1 MDKMLRSFEVRNF
14 RLFREIKIELLAR
27 INLIVGKNNSGKS
40 ALLEAVQLYASNG
53 FTGNVL
59 FNLVTNRDEA
69 WKGQSTPA
77 DLPMDSNPIRHLFY
91 GHKIPS
97 LGDPGIVLG
106 PIGSKSNQLQI
117 FSAAYR
123 IERGDEDIIRRVL
136 VPTDEVPT
144 DLSEL
149 EIVLVAKEHRK
160 LRRVFRLDRDFD
172 DEGRVQRRTEVLGRS
187 ASKFSLE
194 VLPTRNIAED
204 RIASLWDQINLTG
217 LDEEVIEGLRLLDP
231 AIAGI
236 AFVEASPRR
245 SRSARTPIVKLSSI
259 SEPLSLRTLGD
270 GMTRI
275 FQIIVALVN
284 AQNGILLVDEFENG
298 LHWSVQPKVWDIV
311 FRLANDLN
319 VQVFATTH
327 SRDCV
332 DGYQQAWKEH
342 GELGAFFRL
351 NAKKDGEI
359 TVTSYSSETL
369 SDALETD
376 VEVR

>member
-1 MDKMLRSFEVRNF
+1 
-14 RLFREIKIELLAR
+14 
-27 INLIVGKNNSGKS
+27 
-40 ALLEAVQLYASNG
+40 
-53 FTGNVL
+53 
-59 FNLVTNRDEA
+59 
-69 WKGQSTPA
+69 
-77 DLPMDSNPIRHLFY
+77 
-91 GHKIPS
+91 
-97 LGDPGIVLG
+97 
-106 PIGSKSNQLQI
+106 
-117 FSAAYR
+117 
-123 IERGDEDIIRRVL
+123 
-136 VPTDEVPT
+136 
-144 DLSEL
+144 
-149 EIVLVAKEHRK
+149 
-160 LRRVFRLDRDFD
+160 
-172 DEGRVQRRTEVLGRS
+172 
-187 ASKFSLE
+187 
-194 VLPTRNIAED
+194 
-204 RIASLWDQINLTG
+204 
-217 LDEEVIEGLRLLDP
+217 
-231 AIAGI
+231 
-236 AFVEASPRR
+236 
-245 SRSARTPIVKLSSI
+245 
-259 SEPLSLRTLGD
+259 
-270 GMTRI
+270 MTRI